1 MSGAEQGLIVAV
13 VVIALFALSQYLQRR
28 RRK

>member
-1 MSGAEQGLIVAV
+1 MSGLEQGLIVAV
-13 VVIALFALSQYLQRR
+13 VVIALFVLSQYLQRR